1 MADKEYTLTLTF
13 KATEMQ
19 VVGKVLHGG
28 WSSDEQNISQAFRF
42 ISE

>member
-19 VVGKVLHGG
+19 VVGKVLHGAMAART
-28 WSSDEQNISQAFRF
+28 SRT
-42 ISE
+42 